1 MKRKKDDDLTP
12 PKAKRNKEKGILI
25 STSKKELKKLLK
37 DPLTTAKTNMCHYLL
52 LNFLPPLNGSE
63 SLHSEMVLL
72 LSINGKRAAS
82 TRRIT
87 EEIKRKYKQSNGE
100 PNLFIQICN
109 KCKMK
114 EMNNF
119 SVSVSKRRVHSALKC
134 ESRGTVWNRDVNST
148 LNIYGIFVYKSKH
161 DDESPSKG

>member
-1 MKRKKDDDLTP
+1 MLKTYINKQKGTQEIVKRPFD
-12 PKAKRNKEKGILI
+12 N
-25 STSKKELKKLLK
+25 SKKYGTSSTVDAKNQNPKK
-37 DPLTTAKTNMCHYLL
+37 ANMCHYLL

-100 PNLFIQICN
+100 PNLF
-109 KCKMK
+109 M
-114 EMNNF
+114 
-119 SVSVSKRRVHSALKC
+119 L
-134 ESRGTVWNRDVNST
+134 TST
-148 LNIYGIFVYKSKH
+148 
-161 DDESPSKG
+161 